1 MGKHFRV
8 RRIDIVV
15 YPGFKSLEAIGPL
28 SVFDYANLHLR
39 NRALPAAYE
48 VAIASV
54 ALGPVHSDTLMS
66 LQATKLLDRD
76 ALPDAAI
83 LVGARD
89 IEQAMARVP
98 GIVDWVVAAAPR
110 IERLAALCSGSFF
123 LAQAGVLEGKHA
135 TTHWSVSRLLQQ
147 RYPGIHVDA
156 DAIFI
161 RQGNIWTSAGVTAG
175 IDLALALVEEDCG
188 RDVAL
193 EVARDL
199 VVYLKRPGGQSQF
212 SVHLDSQTTSHT
224 GMRHTQDWILSHL
237 HEPLAMPLLAAHA
250 AMSVRNFTRVF
261 TRETGVSPI
270 AFIESARVELAR
282 RLLEDAELPL
292 KTIASR
298 AGFGS
303 EAQLRKVFQR
313 RLGVTPRAYRERFAS
328 VGAGAVVRPL
338 AHADAGV
345 PVA

>member
-8 RRIDIVV
+8 RRVDIVV

-39 NRALPAAYE
+39 NRQLPPAYE
-48 VAIASV
+48 VSIAGV
-54 ALGPVHSDTLMS
+54 ALGPVQSDTLMS
-66 LQATKLLDRD
+66 LQATKILDAA

-83 LVGARD
+83 LVGARN
-89 IEQAMARVP
+89 IEQAMANVP

-123 LAQAGVLEGKHA
+123 LAAAGVLEGKQA
-135 TTHWSVSRLLQQ
+135 TTHWSVSRLLKQ
-147 RYPGIHVDA
+147 RYPGIQVEA

-188 RDVAL
+188 REVAL

-212 SVHLDSQTTSHT
+212 SVHLDSQTTSHA
-224 GMRHTQDWILSHL
+224 GIRNTQDWILSNL
-237 HEPLAMPLLAAHA
+237 HERLGTPLLADHA

-261 TRETGVSPI
+261 TREAGVSPI
-270 AFIESARVELAR
+270 EFVETARVELAR

-292 KTIASR
+292 KTIAAR
-298 AGFGS
+298 TGFGS
-303 EAQLRKVFQR
+303 ESQLRKVFQK
-313 RLGVTPRAYRERFAS
+313 RLGVTPRSYRERFAS
-328 VGAGAVVRPL
+328 AGKGAGSE
-338 AHADAGV
+338 HD
-345 PVA
+345 